1 MPHLFRDGGVITG
14 LVPVITIEKAPPIL
28 SGWPG
33 QARP

>member
-1 MPHLFRDGGVITG
+1 MQIPFVITG
-14 LVPVITIEKAPPIL
+14 LVPVIPITSGVSLFL